1 MNKVQLGD
9 AVITVPE
16 HLIDLDANPFI
27 PYDGCKVEEHQKG
40 GQFRWDASKVA
51 LYLSKKQRGS
61 SYIDGNKLRDELK
74 GKPVYNANLLGY
86 LLKKPHLIPEEWKG
100 KFVFFWGTIYR
111 HSGGDLYVRCLYWDG
126 DGWYWGDDWLDGGW
140 RDYYFAACFAS

>member
-1 MNKVQLGD
+1 MANSQTREHPLATQCDFLSIEDFLSQRKPTMNKVQLGD

-61 SYIDGNKLRDELK
+61 SYIDGSKLRDELK
-74 GKPVYNANLLGY
+74 GRA
-86 LLKKPHLIPEEWKG
+86 I
-100 KFVFFWGTIYR
+100 R
-111 HSGGDLYVRCLYWDG
+111 
-126 DGWYWGDDWLDGGW
+126 
-140 RDYYFAACFAS
+140 

>member
-40 GQFRWDASKVA
+40 GQFRWDA
-51 LYLSKKQRGS
+51 
-61 SYIDGNKLRDELK
+61 
-74 GKPVYNANLLGY
+74 
-86 LLKKPHLIPEEWKG
+86 
-100 KFVFFWGTIYR
+100 
-111 HSGGDLYVRCLYWDG
+111 
-126 DGWYWGDDWLDGGW
+126 
-140 RDYYFAACFAS
+140 